1 MSQIGRLAWATL
13 RFVAALV
20 IGVGLVVV
28 AQFSLLF
35 FGEAQRFSGLVLL
48 FGTMAAVALA
58 LRYAIS
64 GKLTR
69 FDRVA
74 ASAATA
80 ITAGGLFALVTMA
93 GLAVVAL
100 AALSALFMIGGGADT
115 AKNYFGPMMGHA
127 SIALWLALL
136 AIAGLGYAVFRVWRK
151 T

>member
-1 MSQIGRLAWATL
+1 MRQIGRLAWATL
-13 RFVAALV
+13 RFVAALI

-35 FGEAQRFSGLVLL
+35 FGEAQRFSGFVLW
-48 FGTMAAVALA
+48 FGTVAAVALA

-69 FDRVA
+69 FDRAA

-80 ITAGGLFALVTMA
+80 ITASGLFALMTIA
-93 GLAVVAL
+93 GLAVVGL

-115 AKNYFGPMMGHA
+115 AKNYFVPMMSQA
-127 SIALWLALL
+127 SIVLWLALL
-136 AIAGLGYAVFRVWRK
+136 AVAGLGYAIFRVWRK
-151 T
+151 A

>member
-1 MSQIGRLAWATL
+1 MSRINSLVRATL
-13 RFVAALV
+13 RFAAALI
-20 IGVGLVVV
+20 IGVGLVVI

-35 FGEAQRFSGLVLL
+35 FGEAHRFSGVVLW

-100 AALSALFMIGGGADT
+100 VALSALFLIGGGADT
-115 AKNYFGPMMGHA
+115 AKNYLGPMMGQA
-127 SIALWLALL
+127 SIVLWLALL
-136 AIAGLGYAVFRVWRK
+136 GAAGLGYAIYRVWR
-151 T
+151 

>member
-1 MSQIGRLAWATL
+1 MGQIGRVARATL

-20 IGVGLVVV
+20 IGVCLVVV
-28 AQFSLLF
+28 AQFSLLL
-35 FGEAQRFSGLVLL
+35 FGEAQRFSGLVLW
-48 FGTMAAVALA
+48 FGTVAAVALA

-64 GKLTR
+64 GKLTG

-93 GLAVVAL
+93 ALAVAGLV
-100 AALSALFMIGGGADT
+100 ALSALFMLGGGADT
-115 AKNYFGPMMGHA
+115 AKNYFGPMMGQA
-127 SIALWLALL
+127 SIVLWLALM
-136 AIAGLGYAVFRVWRK
+136 AIAALGYAIYRVWR